1 MSSPVVVA
9 NTKSADVYKILETK
23 LIPAVQGEPLAIAAA
38 AMLMLIVT
46 SMKPEISGDDLVD
59 TITGASA
66 WIVTKLASLDTEET
80 VN

>member
-1 MSSPVVVA
+1 MSHPVVVA
-9 NTKSADVYKILETK
+9 NTKSADVYKLLEEK
-23 LIPAVQGEPLAIAAA
+23 LIPAMQGEPLAIAAA
-38 AMLMLIVT
+38 AMLMLMVT
-46 SMKPEISGDDLVD
+46 SLKRDISGDDLVE